1 MKNRGTHTGSFDRN
15 ESGIIVRARYY
26 FSKWDKELGEKIVID
41 GNKTLIEVIGDSRNN
56 VIDKMNILIKESNN
70 IARK

>member
-1 MKNRGTHTGSFDRN
+1 
-15 ESGIIVRARYY
+15 
-26 FSKWDKELGEKIVID
+26 LGEKIVID